1 MSLLC
6 RELSSLSPFS
16 HSRFFSLSL
25 DYIGLSDK
33 DKNELTSPISLN
45 KPVKFDGWVLSQI
58 SSWNGVAAE
67 SLIRFSTSISGHY
80 NPTPKRGKKN
90 TLPPCP
96 SLPLRLPFFSSLF
109 FLFLLQS
116 EVKYRSSFG
125 NGPGSSETG
134 CTILNWTPSVSRTVC
149 HLFVFFGWLVHK
161 QK

>member
-80 NPTPKRGKKN
+80 NPTPKRGKKT

-125 NGPGSSETG
+125 NGPWKLWNRVYNFELNAICFQNSLSSF
-134 CTILNWTPSVSRTVC
+134 C
-149 HLFVFFGWLVHK
+149 FFWLARS
-161 QK
+161 